1 MSRVALHNIRKD
13 FHGQTVIAGLDL
25 TIEDGEFIALVGP
38 SGCGKSTLL
47 RIISGLETA
56 SQGQIVIDDKVV
68 NQLRPKD
75 RNIAMVFQNYALY
88 PHMTVRRNISL
99 NLEIAGLAKN
109 EINERVIKAARLL
122 EIEELLDRR
131 PAQLSGG
138 QRQRVAMGRAI
149 VREPSV
155 FLFDEPLSNLDAKLR
170 AQMRIEIKTLHRKL
184 ATTLIYVTHDQL
196 EAMTLADRIVVLN
209 RGIIEQVG
217 PPMELYLRP
226 KNQFVATFI
235 GSPSMNLL
243 PATARSATDGTVL
256 ILTEGLALPVPY
268 ALPDGLAVTLG
279 IRPENL
285 VIDGPGLPL
294 EATVIFDEPS
304 GAYNLVRARV
314 GQHTTLSLMVDG
326 YRPITAG
333 QRLRLGIL
341 PEHIHLFDAG
351 NQQSLAVQ
359 RPISPAVISA
369 GYGA

>member
-1 MSRVALHNIRKD
+1 MSRVALNNIEKE
-13 FHGQTVIAGLDL
+13 FHGHRVIDGIDL

-56 SQGQIVIDDKVV
+56 SKGQILIDDKVV
-68 NQLRPKD
+68 NALRPKD

-99 NLEIAGLAKN
+99 NLEIAGLGKK
-109 EINERVIKAARLL
+109 EIDERVDKAVKLL

-131 PAQLSGG
+131 PSQLSGG

-170 AQMRIEIKTLHRKL
+170 AQMRIEIKSLHRTL

-209 RGIIEQVG
+209 RGVIEQVG

-243 PATARSATDGTVL
+243 PATVRTAAGETSLVL
-256 ILTEGLALPVPY
+256 AEDVTLRLPFT
-268 ALPDGLAVTLG
+268 LPDRQAVTLG

-294 EATVIFDEPS
+294 EATVLFNEPS
-304 GAYNLVRARV
+304 GAYSLVSARI
-314 GQHTTLSLMVDG
+314 GQNMSLSLMVDG
-326 YRPITAG
+326 YRSIEAG

-341 PEHIHLFDAG
+341 PEHIHLFDA
-351 NQQSLAVQ
+351 QSQKSLREGV
-359 RPISPAVISA
+359 PC
-369 GYGA
+369 